1 MVVALCTQ
9 KKSGGPLYKYKLGAS
24 RDSKSM
30 VEMDLPQ
37 QAFAVLPISAV
48 LDNANS
54 RLSEL
59 LLGTTSGRF
68 SRG

>member
-1 MVVALCTQ
+1 
-9 KKSGGPLYKYKLGAS
+9 
-24 RDSKSM
+24 M

-48 LDNANS
+48 LDSANS

-59 LLGTTSGRF
+59 LLGTTRGRF